1 MLAIV
6 RKRIF
11 LNRGRLASPIESPPE
26 GHLRGVHGSIPFDVV
41 IGRGPL
47 SVTPEVELTDW
58 RLCRWRMMDIPV
70 FSPSGVQKNTNSD
83 DR

>member
-1 MLAIV
+1 MLAIM

-11 LNRGRLASPIESPPE
+11 LNRGRLVKSIESPPE
-26 GHLRGVHGSIPFDVV
+26 GHLRGVRGSIPLDVV

-47 SVTPEVELTDW
+47 SVTPEVELIDW
-58 RLCRWRMMDIPV
+58 RFCPWRMTDIPL
-70 FSPSGVQKNTNSD
+70 FSPSGVQENTNSG